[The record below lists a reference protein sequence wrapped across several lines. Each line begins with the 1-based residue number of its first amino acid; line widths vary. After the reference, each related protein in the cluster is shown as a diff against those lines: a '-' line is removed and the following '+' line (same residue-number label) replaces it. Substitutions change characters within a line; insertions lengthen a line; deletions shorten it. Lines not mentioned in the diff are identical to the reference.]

1 VEVDGVRLLVDTNR
15 YAVIVGN
22 KRESVEYLS
31 QAEEVWL
38 SLITIG
44 ELLAGFALGRQRE
57 FHEERLNE
65 VLDVQG
71 VGVLRPD
78 FETARIYAR
87 VHRELRQQGRPI
99 PTNDMWIAAL
109 ALQHGL
115 ALDTRDVHFQ
125 QVPGLTLV

>member
-1 VEVDGVRLLVDTNR
+1 MRLLVDTNR
-15 YAVIVGN
+15 YAIIIGN

-38 SLITIG
+38 SLITVG
-44 ELLAGFALGRQRE
+44 ELLAGFAIGTQRA
-57 FHEERLNE
+57 FHEQRLEE
-65 VLDVQG
+65 VINAQG

-78 FETARIYAR
+78 LETAKIYAR

-99 PTNDMWIAAL
+99 PTNDMWIAAQ

-115 ALDTRDVHFQ
+115 TLDTRDVHFQ
-125 QVPGLTLV
+125 HVPGLPLV